1 MASIINKKL
10 KLYVQAFRQPIAA
23 LAVINVT
30 VALIAFIKDIG
41 LAAYVGTSLH
51 ADALTIAYFIPD
63 SIGNNMFA
71 AAISVVCV
79 PVFSRLAA
87 LEQTSKLRRSIKQV
101 SIRFLTISI
110 LLMSLAYG
118 FSRVLTKWFN
128 GSSGSELDQ
137 VTYSLLLLLL
147 PTIVLF
153 VIIAIGTAVLQTLQK
168 FMAPAIAPL
177 LLNLIFF
184 GGVVYCSIAG
194 IAIEKGVRLVAITIT
209 LGVFL
214 TAVWIAIK
222 WYRAMSQ
229 LADKQDSVPLSFE
242 SDGSNEWVEMIRI
255 FIPYVVI
262 LFSLQS
268 VYFAERYIIT
278 AFDSGAAAA
287 LNYAFRL
294 TQFPVWVFVAAVSV
308 VILPSLSKHLALGQR
323 KEASLVMVNAFR
335 GVILI
340 VLPSMLFLFLLREP
354 LISALFQRGAFDSDS
369 VILTSSILEGYAL
382 SVLSQSISLVCLRYF
397 LANRQLVAVLSIYI
411 TTALI
416 TILMDVWL
424 SQVMGP
430 RGIGYG
436 AAIGALLNA
445 IILLYL
451 LWRNMRP
458 CYKSILLELKLY
470 IKVLVLPVLFFPI
483 ARATWFWI
491 SNNNSATTMI
501 FLLLTGCAFLLGY
514 LYILHRHWPEL
525 FIATN
530 NKKKKDDHQ

>member
-1 MASIINKKL
+1 MTSNLYEKFKVYL
-10 KLYVQAFRQPIAA
+10 KAFRQPIVA
-23 LAVINVT
+23 LAVINVL

-41 LAAYVGTSLH
+41 LAAYAGTSLH

-63 SIGNNMFA
+63 SISNNMFA

-87 LEQTSKLRRSIKQV
+87 LKQINRLRRSIKQV
-101 SIRFLTISI
+101 SIRFLAISI

-118 FSRVLTKWFN
+118 FSGILTEWLN
-128 GSSGSELDQ
+128 GSSSSELDQ
-137 VTYSLLLLLL
+137 VTLSLLQLLL

-153 VIIAIGTAVLQTLQK
+153 VIIAIGTAVLQTLQQ
-168 FMAPAIAPL
+168 FIAPAIAPL
-177 LLNLIFF
+177 LLNLIFL
-184 GGVVYCSIAG
+184 GGVVYCSISG
-194 IAIEKGVRLVAITIT
+194 IAIEIGVSRIVLAIT

-214 TAVWIAIK
+214 TAVWIAVK

-229 LADKQDSVPLSFE
+229 LVDKQESMPLI
-242 SDGSNEWVEMIRI
+242 SDTNSSNDWFEMIRI

-262 LFSLQS
+262 LFSLQA

-323 KEASLVMVNAFR
+323 KEANLVMVNAFR
-335 GVILI
+335 SVILI

-354 LISALFQRGAFDSDS
+354 LITALFQRGAFDSHS
-369 VILTSSILEGYAL
+369 VILTTSILEGYAL

-397 LANRQLVAVLSIYI
+397 LAGRQLVAVLSIYI
-411 TTALI
+411 STAMI

-451 LWRNMRP
+451 LWNNTRP
-458 CYKSILLELKLY
+458 SFKLILVELKLY
-470 IKVLVLPVLFFPI
+470 GKVLVLPILFFPI
-483 ARATWFWI
+483 TRVIWFWFPI
-491 SNNNSATTMI
+491 NNSAI
-501 FLLLTGCAFLLGY
+501 ALSFILLSGCVFLLGY
-514 LYILHRHWPEL
+514 FYVLHRHWPEL
-525 FIATN
+525 FIAIN
-530 NKKKKDDHQ
+530 NKRGKG